1 MMGQSTPNYRLDHQA
16 QTGVDRKRRH
26 FTEFKSLGDNMNLRF
41 AMCLILAVT
50 FCVFGCSKPT
60 EQSSSKKD
68 KTAAADS
75 QDKKK
80 TAAAESSTKTA
91 DAKPALKTD
100 KGVDAKAKKIKIAIL
115 NDQSGPA
122 AVIGRAFGAGKRVLA
137 AQINSGKSKL
147 LPEGWTVELVEKD
160 HGYNPGKAQQAFDAV
175 KEDVLFVG
183 LSFGTPTTLPLRPF
197 LEKET
202 IVAYPA
208 SLSSLMA
215 GHINTPP
222 AGPSYKVEASRAM
235 DWIVKD
241 AGGADKVKAA
251 IIFQQDDYGKDALE
265 GLKAA
270 ADKHGVTGL
279 IERALKPGQKDV
291 TAEMTALKN
300 AGANYV
306 YLAVLPSSTGPVL
319 GTAAAMKYMPK
330 WVGST
335 PAWLDVFF
343 AHPKLPPAVFTNFY
357 WATGMPYWGEKVNGM
372 DTFLDAFKTHG
383 KGARPDFY
391 LLMSYVQGLFSIEAA
406 RRAIEAG
413 DITRAGYLKA
423 LRGIKDWSA
432 GGLVQAMDMTGT
444 PYQAGNRS
452 RILKPDFDKKTWSV
466 VADYAI
472 PTAN

>member
-1 MMGQSTPNYRLDHQA
+1 MKVRIYLCLLLT
-16 QTGVDRKRRH
+16 
-26 FTEFKSLGDNMNLRF
+26 SLLS
-41 AMCLILAVT
+41 VY
-50 FCVFGCSKPT
+50 GCTKPK
-60 EQSSSKKD
+60 EQSDTKKD
-68 KTAAADS
+68 KTAATAG
-75 QDKKK
+75 QTKAAET
-80 TAAAESSTKTA
+80 TAAAKATA
-91 DAKPALKTD
+91 TAKPAEAAKTLKVD
-100 KGVDAKAKKIKIAIL
+100 KGVDVKAKKIKIAIL

-122 AVIGRAFGAGKRVLA
+122 AVIGRAFGAGKRILA
-137 AQINSGKSKL
+137 AQINGGQSKL

-160 HGYNPGKAQQAFDAV
+160 HGYNPGKAQQAFDSL
-175 KEDVLFVG
+175 KNDVLFVG

-202 IVAYPA
+202 IIAYPA

-215 GHINTPP
+215 GHENTPP
-222 AGPSYKVEASRAM
+222 AGPSYMVEASRAM

-251 IIFQQDDYGKDALE
+251 IIYQQDDYGKDALA

-270 ADKHGVTGL
+270 ADKHAVQGV

-291 TAEMTALKN
+291 TAELTALKN
-300 AGANYV
+300 AGVNYI

-319 GTAAAMKYMPK
+319 GTAAAMKFMPK
-330 WVGST
+330 WVGAT

-357 WATGMPYWGEKVNGM
+357 WATGLPFWGEKVPGM
-372 DTFLDAFKTHG
+372 DTFLAAFKAHG

-423 LRGIKDWSA
+423 LRSIKGWSA
-432 GGLVQAMDMTGT
+432 GGLIQPVDMTGT
-444 PYQAGNRS
+444 PYQAGNQTRV
-452 RILKPDFDKKTWSV
+452 LKPDFAKKTWTV
-466 VADYAI
+466 VADYAV